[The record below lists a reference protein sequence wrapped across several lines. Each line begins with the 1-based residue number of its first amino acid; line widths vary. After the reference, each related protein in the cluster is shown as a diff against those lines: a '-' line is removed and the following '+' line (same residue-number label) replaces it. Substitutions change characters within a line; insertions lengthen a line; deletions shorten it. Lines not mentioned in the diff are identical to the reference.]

1 MKTSSISSLTIQNA
15 MRLTISDAQK
25 QMSDAQTEVTTGK
38 YADVGTEL
46 GAKTSSAVDLNRD
59 SLRLQSLIS
68 TNSIVSTRLDSSQ
81 TALDTMAT
89 AATTIQSTLVGLGN
103 SSDSTTLTSAQQTVK
118 DALASFTGA
127 ANTSVNGEYLFSG
140 VNTDVK
146 PLADYSEV
154 ASDGTLS
161 KAKQSF
167 DSLFSGYFGMSPD
180 DDGVSSITAD
190 QMTDFM
196 ENVLEPSFTGSDWTD
211 NWSSASDDTMQSRI
225 SKNEVVQSSSSANA
239 DGFRYMGLVSVIGTE
254 MLKGNYSDAT
264 RNAMVSKAV
273 EYSGLAVSG
282 LNDERTQ
289 LGLSQERVTKAND
302 SLNSQ
307 KDIIETQLSNLT
319 GVDAYEAS
327 TRLNNLQSL
336 VETSYTLTS
345 RLQKLSLVD
354 YL

>member
-59 SLRLQSLIS
+59 SLRLQSLMD
-68 TNSIVSTRLDSSQ
+68 TNSIVSTRLDASQ
-81 TALDTMAT
+81 TALDTIAS
-89 AATTIQSTLVGLGN
+89 AATTMQSTLVGLGT
-103 SSDSTTLTSAQQTVK
+103 STDSTTLDSAQKTMK
-118 DALASFTGA
+118 SAMDSFIDA

-140 VNTDVK
+140 INTDVK
-146 PLADYSEV
+146 PITDYYYIDD
-154 ASDGTLS
+154 DGNETD
-161 KAKQSF
+161 AKQNF
-167 DSLFSGYFGMSPD
+167 DNLFSGYFGMSPD
-180 DDGVSSITAD
+180 DDGVSGISAD
-190 QMTDFM
+190 QMDDFM
-196 ENVLEPSFTGSDWTD
+196 ENVLEPSFDGADWTD
-211 NWSSASDDTMQSRI
+211 NWSAATDETMTSRI
-225 SKNEVVQSSSSANA
+225 SKNEVIQSSSSANS
-239 DGFRYMGLVSVIGTE
+239 DGFRYTGLDSVIGSE
-254 MLKGNYSDAT
+254 MLNGNYSTET
-264 RNAMVSKAV
+264 RNAMISKAI

-282 LNDERTQ
+282 INDERTQ
-289 LGLSQERVTKAND
+289 LGLSQERVTNAND
-302 SLNSQ
+302 SLTSQ
-307 KDIIETQLSNLT
+307 KDIIENQLSNLT

-336 VETSYTLTS
+336 VETSYTLTA